1 MSEDTQLEITTENT
15 LDHENT
21 ESTEPFPLPA
31 QNVSRFMLR
40 HEGDLG
46 VDEVGQD
53 RVVHGKSIR
62 GLGVV
67 RMWILETH
75 ETGNIL

>member
-1 MSEDTQLEITTENT
+1 MSEDTQFEITTENT
-15 LDHENT
+15 LQHENT
-21 ESTEPFPLPA
+21 ESSEPFPLAA
-31 QNVSRFMLR
+31 QNVSCFMLR

-53 RVVHGKSIR
+53 RVARGKSIR

-67 RMWILETH
+67 RMWILETQ
-75 ETGNIL
+75 ESRNIL

>member
-1 MSEDTQLEITTENT
+1 MSDDTKLEITTENT

-31 QNVSRFMLR
+31 QKVSRFMLR

-46 VDEVGQD
+46 VDELEQD
-53 RVVHGKSIR
+53 SVAHGRSIR

-67 RMWILETH
+67 RMWILETQ
-75 ETGNIL
+75 